1 MPVNTL
7 IQLRRGT
14 KSAWDSAPVSP
25 GRGILYQ
32 GELGYELD
40 TGKIKIGDGTT
51 YWGSGLCY
59 ASVPLNSSNFIS
71 GSGININLD
80 SSCSSGVWSIDESWL
95 ANFIAT
101 SSGSLNVEGVQDI
114 IGNSGVVG
122 GFGIDKDYN
131 DGTGLTTVSVTGMAL
146 RVAESTGIGVS
157 VSTESNNNVYTVSVT
172 GIDHTLITD
181 WDAALSG
188 NIDTQLLAGSGIDF
202 AYDSGNNTLTISTSV
217 LDETHTHLWDN
228 ITDAKVKASLT
239 ELGYLSGVVPGSGSA
254 DRVLV
259 LDSSKDIDGI
269 RNLTATDTITAT
281 TFSGALV
288 GDLTS
293 SNVDIN
299 GGSIDGTVIGAN
311 SPAVISG
318 TSIYASTGFVGD
330 LTGNA
335 SSATNASNVTV
346 ASTNSAGPYYINFV
360 DGTSG
365 SQAVEVDSNL
375 TYNAS
380 TNTLSAGNVSVTG
393 TVSANHVG
401 SATLTTTGNVTVG
414 GDLTVAGTT
423 TTVNST
429 VVEIGDNIIRVNTS
443 GLPTG
448 GLEVR
453 NSGTTDYKQ
462 FVWDNVDSR
471 WELGSEN
478 LQANRFVSTVADG
491 TSPLVVTSTTAVT
504 NLNADYLD
512 GQHGSYYLDWGNFS
526 NLPDP
531 VVTVGL
537 SGDVVGTGTYTWT
550 NLSGDPTITLNTV
563 IQPNSVALGTDT
575 TGQYASTVSVAG
587 TGLSAT
593 TPAASDGTAY
603 TITSNATPANT
614 TGSLVSRD
622 TSTGGFSAGDVDL
635 TRLDVDDLRIDGSTI
650 SAQINDTD
658 ISIFTSGNGNIIL
671 GNPKNDIFS
680 GCTNSFLYDNG
691 AAIDNN
697 GISSGNQI
705 ISIGFNRTY
714 NDGSSAYRNNVLIG
728 NYNFDYGQSNLM
740 ISTVPALNR
749 FSTMGSGTRYST
761 IIGSVSQ
768 NTIHSG
774 DANIIVGGAI
784 NDIYYGNYSTV
795 LSSRNSIISGD
806 YSVILGGYGSDNGGY
821 DFVQILGSGIT
832 ATQSHTTF
840 VENLISVGDVSGVF
854 TGDGSSITDIDAD
867 NISSGTLNS
876 SRLPT
881 VTQTNTST
889 GPTASFVSSV
899 TRDSYGRVTGVNT
912 TTHDLATTTVKGI
925 ASFNTNDFSV
935 SSGAVSIKTSG
946 VSNTQ
951 LVNDSVTFGTTEVAL
966 GASSSR
972 IDGLVA
978 ISGASAAVPTVLTF
992 CTIDGGTP

>member
-7 IQLRRGT
+7 IQVRRG
-14 KSAWDSAPVSP
+14 SGELWDSVNPA
-25 GRGILYQ
+25 LNA
-32 GELGYELD
+32 GEIGYETN
-40 TGKIKIGDGTT
+40 TGKLKIGYNSTAWTT
-51 YWGSGLCY
+51 LEY
-59 ASVPLNSSNFIS
+59 ASIPLNSNNFIA
-71 GSGININLD
+71 GSGITIEYDSLWASGLWKINED
-80 SSCSSGVWSIDESWL
+80 WL
-95 ANFIAT
+95 ENFIAN

-114 IGNSGVVG
+114 IGNSGIVG

-181 WDAALSG
+181 WNAALSG
-188 NIDTQLLAGSGIDF
+188 DIDTQLIAGSGIDF

-259 LDSSKDIDGI
+259 LDTSKDIDGI

-393 TVSANHVG
+393 TVSADHVG
-401 SATLTTTGNVTVG
+401 SATLTTTGNVIVG

-443 GLPTG
+443 GLATG

-526 NLPDP
+526 NTPTP
-531 VVTVGL
+531 NVTVAVT
-537 SGDVVGTGTYTWT
+537 GDVVGSSTVSNW
-550 NLSGDPTITLNTV
+550 NLSDNLSVSINTT
-563 IQPNSVALGTDT
+563 IQPNSVALTTDT
-575 TGQYASTVSVAG
+575 TGDYVESVSVSG
-587 TGLSAT
+587 SGLDIINNTGEGS
-593 TPAASDGTAY
+593 TP
-603 TITSNATPANT
+603 TIQSNATPANT
-614 TGSLVSRD
+614 SNTIVSRD
-622 TSTGGFSAGDVDL
+622 ASGNFSAGTITAALSGNASTATKLATARTITLDGDV
-635 TRLDVDDLRIDGSTI
+635 TGSGTFDGSTDI
-650 SAQINDTD
+650 TITTAVSGAGTVTLANEGTDTD
-658 ISIFTSGNGNIIL
+658 NYITFANAATGDQALKSNTSLRFNASNKIL
-671 GNPKNDIFS
+671 LGS
-680 GCTNSFLYDNG
+680 AVG
-691 AAIDNN
+691 AA
-697 GISSGNQI
+697 
-705 ISIGFNRTY
+705 T
-714 NDGSSAYRNNVLIG
+714 
-728 NYNFDYGQSNLM
+728 
-740 ISTVPALNR
+740 TPA
-749 FSTMGSGTRYST
+749 TRIEYF
-761 IIGSVSQ
+761 I
-768 NTIHSG
+768 
-774 DANIIVGGAI
+774 
-784 NDIYYGNYSTV
+784 
-795 LSSRNSIISGD
+795 
-806 YSVILGGYGSDNGGY
+806 
-821 DFVQILGSGIT
+821 
-832 ATQSHTTF
+832 
-840 VENLISVGDVSGVF
+840 
-854 TGDGSSITDIDAD
+854 
-867 NISSGTLNS
+867 
-876 SRLPT
+876 
-881 VTQTNTST
+881 
-889 GPTASFVSSV
+889 
-899 TRDSYGRVTGVNT
+899 
-912 TTHDLATTTVKGI
+912 
-925 ASFNTNDFSV
+925 
-935 SSGAVSIKTSG
+935 
-946 VSNTQ
+946 
-951 LVNDSVTFGTTEVAL
+951 
-966 GASSSR
+966 
-972 IDGLVA
+972 
-978 ISGASAAVPTVLTF
+978 
-992 CTIDGGTP
+992 IDGGSP